1 MGGCLSV
8 KSYFKEIE
16 PLVDAVDFAC
26 DSTHV
31 YMVVVDGITFG
42 PFKYVEGAG
51 IPSQATPANDPSSV
65 FVGCEHNKITVH
77 FSNPGA
83 YAHVELLEFEDLE
96 EVIGGVTSLL
106 ADIKA
111 SLKEA
116 NSKLADIVTNT
127 GRIQ

>member
-1 MGGCLSV
+1 MHCEYRQIKASD
-8 KSYFKEIE
+8 E
-16 PLVDAVDFAC
+16 LVEFGC
-26 DSTHV
+26 DSAHI
-31 YMVVVDGITFG
+31 YMVVVDGIIFG
-42 PFKYVEGAG
+42 PFKYVKGAG

-65 FVGCEHNKITVH
+65 FVGCEHDKITVH

-83 YAHVELLEFEDLE
+83 YAHVELLEFEDLA

-106 ADIKA
+106 ADIKV
-111 SLKEA
+111 SLAEA

>member
-1 MGGCLSV
+1 MNTYFLEV
-8 KSYFKEIE
+8 KPSNGTI
-16 PLVDAVDFAC
+16 DFSC
-26 DSTHV
+26 DSTRV
-31 YMVVVDGITFG
+31 YMVVVDGIVFG
-42 PFKYVEGAG
+42 PFKYAEGAG

-65 FVGCEHNKITVH
+65 FVRCEHDKITVH

-83 YAHVELLEFEDLE
+83 YAHVELLEFEDLT

-106 ADIKA
+106 ADIKV
-111 SLKEA
+111 SLAEA

>member
-1 MGGCLSV
+1 M
-8 KSYFKEIE
+8 KNYFKEIE
-16 PLVDAVDFAC
+16 PAIDAIDFEC

-31 YMVVVDGITFG
+31 YMIVVDGIIFG

-111 SLKEA
+111 SLAEA

>member
-1 MGGCLSV
+1 M
-8 KSYFKEIE
+8 KTYFIE
-16 PLVDAVDFAC
+16 LEPANDAVDFDC
-26 DSTHV
+26 DSAHI
-31 YMVVVDGITFG
+31 YMVVVDGIIFG
-42 PFKYVEGAG
+42 PFKYAEGAG

-83 YAHVELLEFEDLE
+83 YAHVELLEFEDLA

-111 SLKEA
+111 SLTEA

>member
-1 MGGCLSV
+1 M

-16 PLVDAVDFAC
+16 PLVDAVDFDC

-31 YMVVVDGITFG
+31 YMVVIDGITFG
-42 PFKYVEGAG
+42 PFKYVERADV
-51 IPSQATPANDPSSV
+51 PSQATPANDPSSV
-65 FVGCEHNKITVH
+65 FVGCEHDKITVH

-83 YAHVELLEFEDLE
+83 YAHVELLEFEDLT

-106 ADIKA
+106 ADIKV
-111 SLKEA
+111 SLAEA

>member
-1 MGGCLSV
+1 MRN
-8 KSYFKEIE
+8 YFKEVE
-16 PLVDAVDFAC
+16 PLVDAVNFGC

-31 YMVVVDGITFG
+31 YMVVVDGVTFG
-42 PFKYVEGAG
+42 PFKYAEGAG
-51 IPSQATPANDPSSV
+51 IPSHATPANDPSSV
-65 FVGCEHNKITVH
+65 FVGCEHDKITVH

-83 YAHVELLEFEDLE
+83 YAHVELLEFEDLT

-106 ADIKA
+106 TDIKV
-111 SLKEA
+111 SLTEA

>member
-1 MGGCLSV
+1 M

-31 YMVVVDGITFG
+31 YMVVVDGIIFG

-65 FVGCEHNKITVH
+65 FVGCEHDKITVH

-83 YAHVELLEFEDLE
+83 YAHVELLEFEDLA

-106 ADIKA
+106 ADIKV
-111 SLKEA
+111 SLAEA

>member
-1 MGGCLSV
+1 M
-8 KSYFKEIE
+8 KNYFKEIE
-16 PLVDAVDFAC
+16 PAIDAIDFEC

-31 YMVVVDGITFG
+31 YMVVVDGVIFG

-111 SLKEA
+111 SLTEA

>member
-1 MGGCLSV
+1 M
-8 KSYFKEIE
+8 KNYFKEIE
-16 PLVDAVDFAC
+16 PAIDAIDFEC

-31 YMVVVDGITFG
+31 YMVVVDGIIFG

-83 YAHVELLEFEDLE
+83 YTHIELLEFKDLE
-96 EVIGGVTSLL
+96 EVIGDVTSLL

-111 SLKEA
+111 SLTEA

>member
-1 MGGCLSV
+1 M
-8 KSYFKEIE
+8 KNYFKEVE
-16 PLVDAVDFAC
+16 PSVDAVNFGC

-42 PFKYVEGAG
+42 PFKYAEGAG
-51 IPSQATPANDPSSV
+51 IPSHATPANDPSSV
-65 FVGCEHNKITVH
+65 FVGCEHDKITVH

-83 YAHVELLEFEDLE
+83 YAHVELLEFEDFT

-106 ADIKA
+106 ADIKV
-111 SLKEA
+111 SLAEA

-127 GRIQ
+127 GRIK

>member
-1 MGGCLSV
+1 MHCEYVQIKASDELV
-8 KSYFKEIE
+8 KFG
-16 PLVDAVDFAC
+16 C

-31 YMVVVDGITFG
+31 YMIVVDGITFG
-42 PFKYVEGAG
+42 PFKYAEGAG

-83 YAHVELLEFEDLE
+83 YNHVELLEYDDLTE
-96 EVIGGVTSLL
+96 LIGGITSLL
-106 ADIKA
+106 ADIKV
-111 SLKEA
+111 SLTEA
-116 NSKLADIVTNT
+116 NGKLADIVTNT

>member
-1 MGGCLSV
+1 M

-65 FVGCEHNKITVH
+65 FVRCEHNKITVH

-83 YAHVELLEFEDLE
+83 YAHVELLAFEDLA

-106 ADIKA
+106 ADIKV
-111 SLKEA
+111 SLAEA

>member
-1 MGGCLSV
+1 M
-8 KSYFKEIE
+8 KNYFKEIE
-16 PLVDAVDFAC
+16 PAIDAIDFDC

-42 PFKYVEGAG
+42 PFKYAEGAG
-51 IPSQATPANDPSSV
+51 IPSHATPANDPSSV

-83 YAHVELLEFEDLE
+83 YAHVELLEFEDLT

-106 ADIKA
+106 ADIKV
-111 SLKEA
+111 SLAEA

>member
-1 MGGCLSV
+1 M

-31 YMVVVDGITFG
+31 YMVVVDGIIFG

-65 FVGCEHNKITVH
+65 FVGCEHDKITVH

-83 YAHVELLEFEDLE
+83 YAHVELLEFEDLA

-106 ADIKA
+106 TDIKV
-111 SLKEA
+111 SLAEA

>member
-1 MGGCLSV
+1 M
-8 KSYFKEIE
+8 KTYFLEVE
-16 PLVDAVDFAC
+16 PTSDAVDFNC
-26 DSTHV
+26 DDTRV

-42 PFKYVEGAG
+42 PFKYAEGAG
-51 IPSQATPANDPSSV
+51 IPSRATAANDPSSV
-65 FVGCEHNKITVH
+65 FVGCEHDKITVH

-83 YAHVELLEFEDLE
+83 YARVELLEFEDLA

-111 SLKEA
+111 SLTEA

>member
-1 MGGCLSV
+1 M

-16 PLVDAVDFAC
+16 PLVDAVDFDC
-26 DSTHV
+26 NSTRV

-42 PFKYVEGAG
+42 PFKYAEGAG

-83 YAHVELLEFEDLE
+83 YAHVELLEFEDLA
-96 EVIGGVTSLL
+96 EVIGGVASLL
-106 ADIKA
+106 ADIKV
-111 SLKEA
+111 SLAEA

>member
-1 MGGCLSV
+1 M
-8 KSYFKEIE
+8 KNYFKEIE
-16 PLVDAVDFAC
+16 PAIDAIDFEC

-31 YMVVVDGITFG
+31 YMVVVDGIIFG
-42 PFKYVEGAG
+42 PFKYAEGAG
-51 IPSQATPANDPSSV
+51 IPSHATPANDPSSV
-65 FVGCEHNKITVH
+65 FVGCEHNKISVH

-83 YAHVELLEFEDLE
+83 YTHIELLEFKDLE
-96 EVIGGVTSLL
+96 EVIGDVTSLL

-111 SLKEA
+111 SLTEA

>member
-1 MGGCLSV
+1 M
-8 KSYFKEIE
+8 KTYFLEVE
-16 PLVDAVDFAC
+16 PSNDAIDFDC

-42 PFKYVEGAG
+42 PFKYAEGAG

-65 FVGCEHNKITVH
+65 FVGCEHNKISVH

-83 YAHVELLEFEDLE
+83 YTHIELLEFKDLE
-96 EVIGGVTSLL
+96 EVIGDVTSLL

-111 SLKEA
+111 SLTEA

>member
-1 MGGCLSV
+1 M
-8 KSYFKEIE
+8 KNYFKEIE
-16 PLVDAVDFAC
+16 PAIDAIDFEC

-31 YMVVVDGITFG
+31 YMVVVDGIIFG

-106 ADIKA
+106 ADIKV
-111 SLKEA
+111 SLAEA

>member
-1 MGGCLSV
+1 MHCEYRQIKASD
-8 KSYFKEIE
+8 E
-16 PLVDAVDFAC
+16 LVEFGC

-31 YMVVVDGITFG
+31 YMIVVDGITFG
-42 PFKYVEGAG
+42 PFKYAEGAG

-83 YAHVELLEFEDLE
+83 YTHVELLEFEDLE

-106 ADIKA
+106 ADIKV
-111 SLKEA
+111 SLAEA

>member
-1 MGGCLSV
+1 M
-8 KSYFKEIE
+8 KTYFLEVE
-16 PLVDAVDFAC
+16 PSNDAIDFDC

-42 PFKYVEGAG
+42 PFKYAEGAG

-83 YAHVELLEFEDLE
+83 YTHIELLEFKDLE
-96 EVIGGVTSLL
+96 EVIGDVTSLL

-111 SLKEA
+111 SLTEA

>member
-1 MGGCLSV
+1 M
-8 KSYFKEIE
+8 KNYFKEVE
-16 PLVDAVDFAC
+16 PSVDAVNFGC

-42 PFKYVEGAG
+42 PFKYAEGAG
-51 IPSQATPANDPSSV
+51 IPSHATPANDPSSV
-65 FVGCEHNKITVH
+65 FVGCEHDKITVH

-83 YAHVELLEFEDLE
+83 YAHVELLEFEDFT

-106 ADIKA
+106 TDIKV
-111 SLKEA
+111 SLAEA

>member
-1 MGGCLSV
+1 M

-16 PLVDAVDFAC
+16 QLVDAVDFDC

-42 PFKYVEGAG
+42 PFKYAEGAG
-51 IPSQATPANDPSSV
+51 IPSHATPANDPSSV

-83 YAHVELLEFEDLE
+83 YGRVELLEFEDLE

-106 ADIKA
+106 ADIKV
-111 SLKEA
+111 SLAEA

>member
-1 MGGCLSV
+1 M
-8 KSYFKEIE
+8 KNYFKEVG
-16 PLVDAVDFAC
+16 PLVDAVNFGC

-42 PFKYVEGAG
+42 PFKYAEGAG
-51 IPSQATPANDPSSV
+51 IPSHATPANDPSSV
-65 FVGCEHNKITVH
+65 FVGCEHDKITVH

-83 YAHVELLEFEDLE
+83 YTHVELLEFEDLT

-106 ADIKA
+106 ADIKV
-111 SLKEA
+111 SLAEA

>member
-1 MGGCLSV
+1 M
-8 KSYFKEIE
+8 KNYFKEVG
-16 PLVDAVDFAC
+16 PLVDAVNFGC

-42 PFKYVEGAG
+42 PFKYAEGAG
-51 IPSQATPANDPSSV
+51 IPSHATPANDPSSV
-65 FVGCEHNKITVH
+65 FVGCEHDKITVH

-83 YAHVELLEFEDLE
+83 YAHVELLEFEDLT

-106 ADIKA
+106 ADIKV
-111 SLKEA
+111 SLTEA
-116 NSKLADIVTNT
+116 NVKLADIVTNT

>member
-1 MGGCLSV
+1 M
-8 KSYFKEIE
+8 KNYFKEIE
-16 PLVDAVDFAC
+16 PAIDAIDFEC

-31 YMVVVDGITFG
+31 YMVVVDGIIFG

-83 YAHVELLEFEDLE
+83 YAHVELLEFEDLT

-106 ADIKA
+106 TDIKV
-111 SLKEA
+111 SLAEA

>member
-1 MGGCLSV
+1 M

-16 PLVDAVDFAC
+16 PLVDAVDFDC

-31 YMVVVDGITFG
+31 YMVAVDGITFG
-42 PFKYVEGAG
+42 PFKYAEGAG
-51 IPSQATPANDPSSV
+51 IPSHATPANDPSSV

-83 YAHVELLEFEDLE
+83 YGHVELLEFEDLS

-106 ADIKA
+106 ADIKV
-111 SLKEA
+111 SLAEA

>member
-1 MGGCLSV
+1 M
-8 KSYFKEIE
+8 KTYFLDIE
-16 PLVDAVDFAC
+16 PYSDAVYFNC
-26 DSTHV
+26 NSTHI
-31 YMVVVDGITFG
+31 YMVIVDGITFG
-42 PFKYVEGAG
+42 PFKYAEGAG
-51 IPSQATPANDPSSV
+51 IPSHATPANDPSSV
-65 FVGCEHNKITVH
+65 FVRCEHDKITVH

-83 YAHVELLEFEDLE
+83 YAHVELLEFEDLA

-111 SLKEA
+111 SLTEA

>member
-1 MGGCLSV
+1 M

-16 PLVDAVDFAC
+16 PLVNAVDFAC

-83 YAHVELLEFEDLE
+83 YTHVELLAFEDLA

-106 ADIKA
+106 ADIKV
-111 SLKEA
+111 SLAEA

>member
-1 MGGCLSV
+1 M

-16 PLVDAVDFAC
+16 QLVDAVDFDC

-42 PFKYVEGAG
+42 PFKYAEGAG
-51 IPSQATPANDPSSV
+51 IPSHATPANDPSSV
-65 FVGCEHNKITVH
+65 FVGCEHDKITVH

-83 YAHVELLEFEDLE
+83 YAHVELLEFEDLT
-96 EVIGGVTSLL
+96 EVTVGVTSLL
-106 ADIKA
+106 EDIKV
-111 SLKEA
+111 SLAEA

>member
-1 MGGCLSV
+1 M
-8 KSYFKEIE
+8 KTYFIE
-16 PLVDAVDFAC
+16 VEPTDNAVDFNC
-26 DSTHV
+26 DSTRV

-51 IPSQATPANDPSSV
+51 IPSQATPANDPSSA
-65 FVGCEHNKITVH
+65 FVGCEHDKITVH

-111 SLKEA
+111 SLTEA

>member
-1 MGGCLSV
+1 M
-8 KSYFKEIE
+8 KTYFLEVE
-16 PLVDAVDFAC
+16 PSNDAIDFDC

-42 PFKYVEGAG
+42 PFKYAEGAG

-83 YAHVELLEFEDLE
+83 YGHVELLEFEDLT
-96 EVIGGVTSLL
+96 EVIGGVASQLSDLKGLL
-106 ADIKA
+106 E
-111 SLKEA
+111 EA

>member
-1 MGGCLSV
+1 M
-8 KSYFKEIE
+8 KTYFLGVE
-16 PLVDAVDFAC
+16 PSNDAIDFDC

-42 PFKYVEGAG
+42 PFKYVEGAS

-77 FSNPGA
+77 LSNPGA
-83 YAHVELLEFEDLE
+83 YAHVELLEFDDLA

-111 SLKEA
+111 SLAEA

-127 GRIQ
+127 DRIQ

>member
-1 MGGCLSV
+1 M
-8 KSYFKEIE
+8 KSYFREIE
-16 PLVDAVDFAC
+16 APVDAVDFDC
-26 DSTHV
+26 DSAHV
-31 YMVVVDGITFG
+31 YMVVVDGVTFG
-42 PFKYVEGAG
+42 PFKYAEGTG
-51 IPSQATPANDPSSV
+51 VPSQATPANDPSSV

-83 YAHVELLEFEDLE
+83 YTHVELLEFEDLE

-111 SLKEA
+111 SLTEA

>member
-1 MGGCLSV
+1 M
-8 KSYFKEIE
+8 KSYFREIE
-16 PLVDAVDFAC
+16 APVDAVDFDC

-31 YMVVVDGITFG
+31 YMVVVNGITFG
-42 PFKYVEGAG
+42 PFKYAEGAG
-51 IPSQATPANDPSSV
+51 VPSQATPANDPSSV

-83 YAHVELLEFEDLE
+83 YAHIELLEFEDFT

-106 ADIKA
+106 ADIKV
-111 SLKEA
+111 SLAEA
-116 NSKLADIVTNT
+116 NGKLADIVTNT

>member
-1 MGGCLSV
+1 M
-8 KSYFKEIE
+8 KTYFIE
-16 PLVDAVDFAC
+16 LEPANDAVDFDC
-26 DSTHV
+26 DSAHI

-42 PFKYVEGAG
+42 PFKYAEGAG

-65 FVGCEHNKITVH
+65 FVGCEHDKITVH

-83 YAHVELLEFEDLE
+83 YAHVELLEFEDLA

-111 SLKEA
+111 SLTEA

>member
-1 MGGCLSV
+1 MM
-8 KSYFKEIE
+8 KNYFKEVE
-16 PLVDAVDFAC
+16 PSVDAVNFGC

-42 PFKYVEGAG
+42 PFKYAEGAG
-51 IPSQATPANDPSSV
+51 IPSHATPANDPSSV
-65 FVGCEHNKITVH
+65 FVGCEHDKITVH

-83 YAHVELLEFEDLE
+83 YAHVELLEFEDFT

-106 ADIKA
+106 ADIKV
-111 SLKEA
+111 SLAEA